1 MAHIEISR
9 AHKLGAKK
17 ARTAAEK
24 AGKHLAEKFDMQ
36 YRWADE
42 GELKFERP
50 GVRGQLELDK
60 TSVRIVVSLGLMLL
74 PFKSRIEQEIHKNLD
89 QLFGAKK

>member
-1 MAHIEISR
+1 MAHIEVSR

-17 ARTAAEK
+17 ARAAAEK
-24 AGKHLAEKFDMQ
+24 AGKHLAEEFGMQ

-42 GELKFERP
+42 RELKFERP

-60 TSVRIVVSLGLMLL
+60 TSVRIVVSLGLVLL
-74 PFKSRIEQEIHKNLD
+74 PFKSRIEQEIRNNLD
-89 QLFGAKK
+89 HLFSAKK